1 VARILSVGYLQE
13 FLKLRAEILAAQGH
27 QVVSVRNVEDVI
39 REIEKKSFDVAVFG
53 HGVPTQDRN
62 LMTGHIKES
71 CASCSVI
78 YLYSRSIEQAEGADA
93 ILNVLGAPEDLVNT
107 VNYLAEKKKNRSSL
121 RHMAGM
127 IAGASAF
134 GGLFF
139 Q

>member
-1 VARILSVGYLQE
+1 VARILSVGYLQD
-13 FLKLRAEILAAQGH
+13 FLQTRSEILAAEGH
-27 QVVSVRNVEDVI
+27 QVVSVRKVEDVI
-39 REIEKKSFDVAVFG
+39 REIEKKSFDVAIFG

-62 LMTGHIKES
+62 LMTAHIKES
-71 CASCSVI
+71 SGSCSVI
-78 YLYSRSIEQAEGADA
+78 YLYSRSIEQTEGADA
-93 ILNVLGAPEDLVNT
+93 ILNVLGAPEDLINT
-107 VNYLAEKKKNRSSL
+107 VKYLAEKKKDRSSL